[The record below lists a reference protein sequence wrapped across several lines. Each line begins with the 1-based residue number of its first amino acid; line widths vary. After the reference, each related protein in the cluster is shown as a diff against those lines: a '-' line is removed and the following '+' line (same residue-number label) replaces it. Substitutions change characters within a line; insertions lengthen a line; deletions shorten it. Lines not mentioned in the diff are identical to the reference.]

1 MSISKSIKF
10 IPNLPAVTP
19 SPSPRIRGSVLVS
32 FNKDVSS
39 NYSYEVI
46 VNNQIRTLNYMNIS
60 NLYNTYVY
68 LGDVVT
74 INITTTIAS
83 PQSIYIDRRDY
94 TTDDQGGDNGIRDT
108 FINSITNSSTLSS
121 TLSFIVSTE
130 YDAYDF

>member
-1 MSISKSIKF
+1 M
-10 IPNLPAVTP
+10 
-19 SPSPRIRGSVLVS
+19 
-32 FNKDVSS
+32 
-39 NYSYEVI
+39 
-46 VNNQIRTLNYMNIS
+46 NNQIRTLNYMNIS